1 VGKSPGEICDKMF
14 KETGIDLRSLGYGYD
29 ALAYWSME
37 MLLPLVTLIFHEL
50 HPKYVQI
57 AFLSES
63 DFGKDMVCRS
73 IETETKFILV
83 VMKIQVA
90 VNKNTTLEHFCLYLI
105 DLKDAVCHIL
115 DPDQDAEMKT
125 HKKVNISMK
134 YTWFMQYMAN
144 RVVAA
149 ITRGSSE
156 I

>member
-1 VGKSPGEICDKMF
+1 
-14 KETGIDLRSLGYGYD
+14 
-29 ALAYWSME
+29 
-37 MLLPLVTLIFHEL
+37 
-50 HPKYVQI
+50 
-57 AFLSES
+57 
-63 DFGKDMVCRS
+63 
-73 IETETKFILV
+73 

-115 DPDQDAEMKT
+115 DPDPDAEMKT
-125 HKKVNISMK
+125 HKKVNISMN
-134 YTWFMQYMAN
+134 YTWFVLYLAN